1 MLLLLRVGER
11 SPGLAGLDLSWL
23 MEGAGPARGEGA
35 KRLSTSMLRRVS
47 AHVAPSRVLGLGV
60 LLLILL
66 FALLFILLAAV
77 VLRVG
82 CSRPTGVGCKP
93 SVGEGGY

>member
-1 MLLLLRVGER
+1 
-11 SPGLAGLDLSWL
+11 

-66 FALLFILLAAV
+66 FALLFILLDAV

-82 CSRPTGVGCKP
+82 CSRPTGVGCRP
-93 SVGEGGY
+93 SVGEEGLLEVIVCRVIINATQSRLNV